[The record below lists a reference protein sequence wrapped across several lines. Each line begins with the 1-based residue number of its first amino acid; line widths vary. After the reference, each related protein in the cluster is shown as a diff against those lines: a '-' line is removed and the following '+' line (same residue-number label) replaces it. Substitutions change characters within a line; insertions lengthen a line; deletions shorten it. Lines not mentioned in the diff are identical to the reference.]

1 MKKNTI
7 QKIIQEELINLAKI
21 VERKEVPTHSS
32 QNGKLAL
39 MKESV
44 NEGKEGEKC
53 YTKDG
58 IEWTGPTH
66 KMPNGKTMTQDP
78 HNKDSEELFHK
89 EDVTE
94 ALAEGGFDPYVIM
107 NKSGIITNRATKLQ
121 AIGFARKKTDVYAV
135 PDKPKVLKTAQKL
148 IKTMSGAKL
157 KDAMFDL
164 RFEGKLTEATIELDA
179 MEPKA
184 KGFLKLLKNKNVKLK
199 IVSNR
204 GPAGWPVVKLTGKRK
219 DLEAVVADSN
229 YGWDDAKL
237 GEFIKEGKL
246 NEEDYKYKKYVS
258 KAFDKIS
265 DAMFDF
271 RHAMGIKQLTNK
283 DMKLKKKFEALQADI
298 FALRREMKKDGLTES
313 KVNEANRS
321 KVFRAAKKG
330 SYPAVIVVIQNG
342 KVIHQ
347 EPVSTPEVAPAT
359 FNVMQEKYPKAQL
372 HLEDR
377 TGKRLFSESVVN
389 EELVNGGNHYKVG
402 DTITFRLKGEAITG
416 RIEKIK
422 NNKKDPASSELKVRH
437 QKGYNGPSKRYYTDT
452 IKADQIVV
460 SDKYGKWSIDE
471 NKLTEAK
478 LRKGDII
485 KMQDGEY
492 GVVNKLK
499 GKVAYIKLN
508 SNPGSFHPIEA
519 DRITYKGKHKGKD
532 LYSENVITEKLARGL
547 KPLLM
552 VGTKISFKVGENTLV
567 KLSDKFDRIDDEQAD
582 DIASHLN
589 MGIELMQDGSPSEA
603 RAWLK
608 KFNTAC
614 KDALKGKPTKSAF
627 EGVNESVVNEA
638 KDNLYLQL
646 HKKYAK
652 QIKGLKEKKIK
663 KLTDLVSVQRRSM
676 EDRKDY
682 FDMDSN
688 KKKKLSAEYNGER
701 KLFKKYIGGDES
713 VMLPRGTEKLS
724 ESVLNEMDMN
734 DPILIAVRARK
745 TMLDKAKSA
754 PKYKKISVKQYYK
767 LMDKEIDLIEQMKDA
782 AKAYEQLDS
791 DMNAEA
797 GQKGADW
804 SDADANRYGGDLD
817 KLQTKVEKLAA
828 KKRKVKSDIMN
839 YRVN

>member
-107 NKSGIITNRATKLQ
+107 NKHGIITNRATKLQ

-164 RFEGKLTEATIELDA
+164 RFEGKLTEAPMNKRFQKEWERNCKVLLSHIKHEESKKSRENHRELSKLSNSVMEALSVPAKLATLVGMQEGKLTEATIELDA

-389 EELVNGGNHYKVG
+389 E
-402 DTITFRLKGEAITG
+402 
-416 RIEKIK
+416 
-422 NNKKDPASSELKVRH
+422 
-437 QKGYNGPSKRYYTDT
+437 
-452 IKADQIVV
+452 
-460 SDKYGKWSIDE
+460 
-471 NKLTEAK
+471 AK

-627 EGVNESVVNEA
+627 EGVNESV
-638 KDNLYLQL
+638 
-646 HKKYAK
+646 
-652 QIKGLKEKKIK
+652 
-663 KLTDLVSVQRRSM
+663 
-676 EDRKDY
+676 
-682 FDMDSN
+682 
-688 KKKKLSAEYNGER
+688 
-701 KLFKKYIGGDES
+701 
-713 VMLPRGTEKLS
+713 
-724 ESVLNEMDMN
+724 LNEMDMN